1 MNTRM
6 MRLGIAAAL
15 AGGAVATT
23 GGLAYAGSLPGAAQ
37 DVAGTMLA
45 AAGVTVP
52 GPNQHAGT
60 HPDARGQSSPAEP
73 TASADS
79 GKGSD
84 ISALARTTDATG
96 RAKGAVISAAAS
108 DGRRHAGDTA
118 ASSAATPNSG
128 GTGTADEASSGD
140 SGHGTG
146 VANDAS
152 GGVSLAGSGN
162 RP

>member
-1 MNTRM
+1 MNTRTI
-6 MRLGIAAAL
+6 RLGIAVVV
-15 AGGAVATT
+15 AGGAVATA

-37 DVAGTMLA
+37 GVAGTMLT

-52 GPNQHAGT
+52 GPDQHAGT
-60 HPDARGQSSPAEP
+60 HPDVRGQSSPTTP
-73 TASADS
+73 TAPADA
-79 GKGSD
+79 GKGAE

-96 RAKGAVISAAAS
+96 RAKGAVISTAAS
-108 DGRRHAGDTA
+108 DGRSHAGDTA
-118 ASSAATPNSG
+118 ASSAATPNGG
-128 GTGTADEASSGD
+128 GTETADQASSGE

-152 GGVSLAGSGN
+152 GGASLAGSGN

>member
-1 MNTRM
+1 MNSRT
-6 MRLGIAAAL
+6 MRLGIVAVL

-37 DVAGTMLA
+37 DVASTMLA
-45 AAGVTVP
+45 NAGVTVP

-60 HPDARGQSSPAEP
+60 HPDVRGQSSAPAAP
-73 TASADS
+73 AADS
-79 GKGSD
+79 GKGAE
-84 ISALARTTDATG
+84 ISELARSTDATG
-96 RAKGAVISAAAS
+96 RAKGALISAAAS
-108 DGRRHAGDTA
+108 DGRSHAGDTA
-118 ASSAATPNSG
+118 ASGAATPNSG
-128 GTGTADEASSGD
+128 GTDTADEASSGE

-152 GGVSLAGSGN
+152 GGASLAGSGN

>member
-1 MNTRM
+1 MNTRT
-6 MRLGIAAAL
+6 MRLGIAAVL
-15 AGGAVATT
+15 TGGAVATT

-37 DVAGTMLA
+37 DVAGTMLT

-60 HPDARGQSSPAEP
+60 HPDVRGQSSS
-73 TASADS
+73 TASTAPADA
-79 GKGSD
+79 GKGAE

-108 DGRRHAGDTA
+108 DGRSHPGDTA
-118 ASSAATPNSG
+118 VSSAATPNSG
-128 GTGTADEASSGD
+128 GTGTADGASSGQSD
-140 SGHGTG
+140 QGTA
-146 VANDAS
+146 VANGAS
-152 GGVSLAGSGN
+152 GGASLAGSGN